1 MKGSQWRFIIAIAA
15 IAIGYY
21 FFVYK
26 GDIEKPVPTEDTR
39 IWPNKIEALAQM
51 KINLG
56 TIVEAEINEKM
67 LSDSYIECAPNPT
80 EIPERRT
87 NWDRSAAEGW
97 EKLGVSM
104 PRDIWFQYEVEVT
117 GDNSFIVYAR
127 TYAEGPIL
135 EFTMDQ
141 DKNFAGR

>member
-1 MKGSQWRFIIAIAA
+1 MKGSQWRFVIAIAV

-26 GDIEKPVPTEDTR
+26 GDIQKPAPTEDTR
-39 IWPNKIEALAQM
+39 IWPSKIEALAQM

-56 TIVEAEINEKM
+56 TIVDAEINAKM
-67 LSDSYIECAPNPT
+67 LSGSYIECAPNPAD
-80 EIPERRT
+80 IPERQKK
-87 NWDRSAAEGW
+87 WDRSAAEGW
-97 EKLGVSM
+97 KDLDITM
-104 PRDIWFQYEVEVT
+104 PRETWFQYEVEVT
-117 GDNSFIVYAR
+117 GASSFIVYAR

-141 DKNFAGR
+141 DRNFMGR